1 MPKYYNALL
10 VIRKEADTHYTAGP
24 TQGHLLNSGGL
35 FVSSTEHIVLDTLLL
50 STSLGQM
57 PLLGTASLDKELWL
71 QALNMNKDE
80 HWRIRVY
87 ATDID
92 SNGLTVHTNKW
103 GDSILYFASVTWL
116 AYPADRPGVT
126 SGKFD
131 TQEVRPWNKPQHEN
145 SGFKSF
151 GMTFS
156 KTPKV
161 IMALDFLDYDHSRNL
176 RVRLSTSSVTNYG
189 LTWHLI
195 SWHDSI
201 MYTTG
206 ASFFAWT

>member
-92 SNGLTVHTNKW
+92 SNGLTVYTNKW
-103 GDSILYFASVTWL
+103 GDSILYFASVGGHQ
-116 AYPADRPGVT
+116 RQVRH
-126 SGKFD
+126 SGGAPLEQA
-131 TQEVRPWNKPQHEN
+131 TARELGLHEL
-145 SGFKSF
+145 
-151 GMTFS
+151 
-156 KTPKV
+156 P
-161 IMALDFLDYDHSRNL
+161 YDVLQDAQGH
-176 RVRLSTSSVTNYG
+176 
-189 LTWHLI
+189 H
-195 SWHDSI
+195 
-201 MYTTG
+201 G
-206 ASFFAWT
+206 A